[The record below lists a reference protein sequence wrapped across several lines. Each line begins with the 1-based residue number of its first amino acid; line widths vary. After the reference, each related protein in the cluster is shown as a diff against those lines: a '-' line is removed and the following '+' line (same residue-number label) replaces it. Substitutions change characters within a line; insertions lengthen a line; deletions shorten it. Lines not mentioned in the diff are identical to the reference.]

1 MKLALPSIS
10 DTTGTETRLREHND
24 LKPNVY
30 YSEGYRTEY

>member
-1 MKLALPSIS
+1 MKLALPSKS

-30 YSEGYRTEY
+30 